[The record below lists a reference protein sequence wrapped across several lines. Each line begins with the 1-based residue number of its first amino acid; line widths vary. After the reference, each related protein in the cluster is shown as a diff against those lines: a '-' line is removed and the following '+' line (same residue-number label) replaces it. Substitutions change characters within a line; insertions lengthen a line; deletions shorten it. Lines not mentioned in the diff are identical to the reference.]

1 MGPTRN
7 YWKTIT
13 LSPCIRKEQ
22 IFPKVA
28 TAKSRYPNPDEFV
41 SSFAGT
47 YRSYAFCPAPTTT
60 ALTISLQ
67 PPTEPDQTIHPVP
80 PTSTWTLHSTQSAFR
95 LPGLRPGSFS
105 LPFPPL
111 PLCHS
116 SSLPP
121 SLPPSTIA
129 LFSRLDVSHSL
140 ASTDRPSLH
149 APSTLDISTF
159 PSSSLSWLDRL
170 SASRKVFTT
179 FPLHFTCFLSIHR
192 RPHGHPWFPSRSEHL
207 CLSHDHFS

>member
-1 MGPTRN
+1 MGTRN

-67 PPTEPDQTIHPVP
+67 PPTEPYQTIPYIQYHQHP
-80 PTSTWTLHSTQSAFR
+80 
-95 LPGLRPGSFS
+95 PGLST
-105 LPFPPL
+105 PPN
-111 PLCHS
+111 PHS
-116 SSLPP
+116 ASLPP

-207 CLSHDHFS
+207 CLSHDHFSRNRYPPHHTFPLSFLPST

>member
-1 MGPTRN
+1 MGTRN

-67 PPTEPDQTIHPVP
+67 PPTEHTRPYHTSSTTNIHLDSPLHPIRIP
-80 PTSTWTLHSTQSAFR
+80 PPWIETWIL
-95 LPGLRPGSFS
+95 LPSIPTTAT
-105 LPFPPL
+105 L
-111 PLCHS
+111 PLL
-116 SSLPP
+116 LPP
-121 SLPPSTIA
+121 SLTPS
-129 LFSRLDVSHSL
+129 
-140 ASTDRPSLH
+140 
-149 APSTLDISTF
+149 
-159 PSSSLSWLDRL
+159 
-170 SASRKVFTT
+170 
-179 FPLHFTCFLSIHR
+179 
-192 RPHGHPWFPSRSEHL
+192 
-207 CLSHDHFS
+207 